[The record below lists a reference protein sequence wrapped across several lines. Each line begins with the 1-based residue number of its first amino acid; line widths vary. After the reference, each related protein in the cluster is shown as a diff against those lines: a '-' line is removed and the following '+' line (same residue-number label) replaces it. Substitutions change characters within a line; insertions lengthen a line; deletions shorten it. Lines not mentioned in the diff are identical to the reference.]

1 MEQINFGFLW
11 LGSRS
16 DKERGVDRIK
26 WLVLKKSKIWL
37 IKYNEV

>member
-1 MEQINFGFLW
+1 MEQINFGLLW

-26 WLVLKKSKIWL
+26 RSVLKKSEIWL